1 MNEEKKQQTEQDW
14 QDMGFQGEEELTEKH
29 WQILE
34 AAVKVF
40 SEKGFSAA
48 RTSEVAKEAGVSEG
62 TIFNYFKT
70 KKDLLTSMV
79 IPLVVRFFRPLILSS
94 VEKIFRTRQNRPIE
108 DVLYDVMRDRV
119 QLVQSNLQLLKT
131 VAAEAA
137 FHPELIDPLR
147 KQVAPKIV
155 EVASRFFREEMEKG
169 TLRAIDPVL
178 ALRAFMSLVG
188 GYVIMRNVMPE
199 VMQLS
204 DEETELRRLLDVYL
218 HGVIAREEEQGRGK
232 AEGERE

>member
-1 MNEEKKQQTEQDW
+1 MSEEQLNFDRI
-14 QDMGFQGEEELTEKH
+14 EEELTEKH

-79 IPLVVRFFRPLILSS
+79 IPLVVRFFRPLMLMS
-94 VEKIFRTRQNRPIE
+94 VERIFKTRKERPVE
-108 DVLYDVMRDRV
+108 DVLLDVMRDRV
-119 QLVQSNLQLLKT
+119 HLVEKNLPLIKT

-137 FHPELIDPLR
+137 FHPELLDPVREQLM
-147 KQVAPKIV
+147 PKLV
-155 EVASRFFREEMEKG
+155 EVASKFFQEEVEKG
-169 TLRAIDPVL
+169 TFRDIDPVL
-178 ALRAFMSLVG
+178 ALRGLMSMLG
-188 GYVIMRNVMPE
+188 GYVLMKNIAPDALQIE
-199 VMQLS
+199 
-204 DEETELRRLLDVYL
+204 DEETELRRLLDLYL
-218 HGVIAREEEQGRGK
+218 HGVLNK
-232 AEGERE
+232 AQ

>member
-1 MNEEKKQQTEQDW
+1 MSDEQLNYDRI
-14 QDMGFQGEEELTEKH
+14 EEELTEKH

-79 IPLVVRFFRPLILSS
+79 IPLVVRFFRPLMLMS
-94 VEKIFRTRQNRPIE
+94 VERIFKTRKERPVE
-108 DVLYDVMRDRV
+108 DVLLDVMRDRV
-119 QLVQSNLQLLKT
+119 QLVEKNLPLIKT

-137 FHPELIDPLR
+137 FHPELLQPVREQL
-147 KQVAPKIV
+147 APKLV
-155 EVASRFFREEMEKG
+155 EVASKFFREEVEKG
-169 TLRAIDPVL
+169 TFRDIDPVL
-178 ALRAFMSLVG
+178 ALRGLMSMLG
-188 GYVIMRNVMPE
+188 GYVLMKNIAPE
-199 VMQLS
+199 ALRIE
-204 DEETELRRLLDVYL
+204 DEETELRRLLDLYL
-218 HGVIAREEEQGRGK
+218 HGVLNKEQ
-232 AEGERE
+232 

>member
-1 MNEEKKQQTEQDW
+1 MEVGMSDEQLNYDRI
-14 QDMGFQGEEELTEKH
+14 EEELTEKH

-79 IPLVVRFFRPLILSS
+79 IPLVVRFFRPLMLMS
-94 VEKIFRTRQNRPIE
+94 VERIFKTRKERPVE
-108 DVLYDVMRDRV
+108 DVLLDVMRDRV
-119 QLVQSNLQLLKT
+119 QLVEKNLPLIKT

-137 FHPELIDPLR
+137 FHPELLQPVREQL
-147 KQVAPKIV
+147 APKLV
-155 EVASRFFREEMEKG
+155 EVASKFFREEVEKG
-169 TLRAIDPVL
+169 TFRDIDPVL
-178 ALRAFMSLVG
+178 ALRGLMSMLG
-188 GYVIMRNVMPE
+188 GYVLMKNIAPE
-199 VMQLS
+199 ALRIE
-204 DEETELRRLLDVYL
+204 DEETELRRLLDLYL
-218 HGVIAREEEQGRGK
+218 HGVLNKEQ
-232 AEGERE
+232 

>member
-1 MNEEKKQQTEQDW
+1 MDEEQKKQAGPSSAPEEGLD
-14 QDMGFQGEEELTEKH
+14 FQGEEQLTEKH

-40 SEKGFSAA
+40 SEKGFSAS

-94 VEKIFRTRQNRPIE
+94 VERIFRTRKERPLE
-108 DVLYDVMRDRV
+108 DVLLDIMRDRI
-119 QLVQSNLQLLKT
+119 QLVESNLPLIKT

-137 FHPELIDPLR
+137 FHPGLLDPVR
-147 KQVAPKIV
+147 QQVLPKVV
-155 EVASRFFREEMEKG
+155 EVASRYFQEEIDKG
-169 TLRAIDPVL
+169 TLREVDPVL

-188 GYVIMRNVMPE
+188 GYLLMRNFAADALE
-199 VMQLS
+199 LQ
-204 DEETELRRLLDVYL
+204 DEETELRRLLDIYL
-218 HGVIAREEEQGRGK
+218 HGVKRQ
-232 AEGERE
+232 GER